1 MSQLDVKRRRE
12 VYAARDEVYAPQSAV
27 PDDAAYE
34 ALIRSA
40 WRVPGSVAADGQGTF
55 FDPHEPIHTEPADL
69 EDAKHSTEAG
79 AGFVIAVAVAALA
92 ICAGLF
98 LAGRMG
104 AL

>member
-1 MSQLDVKRRRE
+1 MNQLDAERRRE
-12 VYAARDEVYAPQSAV
+12 FYAARDEVYAPQLAV
-27 PDDAAYE
+27 PDDASYE

-40 WRVPGSVAADGQGTF
+40 WRVPGSVSADGQATF
-55 FDPHEPIHTEPADL
+55 FDPAEPIHTEPADL
-69 EDAKHSTEAG
+69 DDAKHATEAG
-79 AGFVIAVAVAALA
+79 AGFVVAIAVAALA